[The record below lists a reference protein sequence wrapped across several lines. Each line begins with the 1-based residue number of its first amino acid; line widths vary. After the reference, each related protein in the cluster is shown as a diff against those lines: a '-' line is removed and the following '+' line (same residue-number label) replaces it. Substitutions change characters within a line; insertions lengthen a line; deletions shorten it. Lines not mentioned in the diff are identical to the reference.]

1 LETLKTSEIRN
12 IKNQVTSFLEK
23 YGMHYADIDIEG
35 QLKLFTDEMV
45 NGLEG
50 RQSSLKMFPTFIE
63 FNNKIPKNEPVI
75 VLDAGGTNLR
85 SAVFHF
91 DADKRPVVAK
101 YRQTLMP
108 GLKSEVS
115 KDEFFDAIA
124 DSISDILH
132 ESERIGFVFSY
143 SIEIFPNKDGRLVRF
158 TKEIKAKEVEGQFIG
173 ENLMRVIRNRGFRN
187 IKSIVLLNDTVASLL
202 SGISSFQDREFS
214 SYIGLVLGTG
224 MNACYI
230 EKNSNI
236 RADILS
242 GLPREGY
249 QLINIEAGQYLKGP
263 LSKIDEAFDAKTLNP
278 ALSTF
283 EKMFSGAYLGGLA
296 HTMLGFAAAD
306 GLFSGKFT
314 KDLNNLESLNSWD
327 LDDYLYFPPG
337 GKKLADLVPGMS
349 GKDKVALYYLFDNLV
364 ERAAVLTAIALSAS
378 AIKEGTGYNP
388 CAPICIVAD
397 GSSFYKMKNFK
408 TRVEHYINAILS
420 KQHIKAIVKFGDCP
434 DQIYYEIHAVEE
446 AILKGAA
453 AAALS

>member
-1 LETLKTSEIRN
+1 MENLKTSEI
-12 IKNQVTSFLEK
+12 KHTEKQVTNFLKK

-35 QLKLFTDEMV
+35 QLKLFTEEMI

-50 RQSSLKMFPTFIE
+50 RQSSLKMYPTYIE

-85 SAVFHF
+85 SAVFYF
-91 DADKRPVVAK
+91 DADKKPVVAK

-108 GLKSEVS
+108 GLKNEVS
-115 KDEFFDAIA
+115 KDQFFDTLA
-124 DSISDILH
+124 DSISDILY

-143 SIEIFPNKDGRLVRF
+143 PIEIFSNKDGRLVRF

-173 ENLMRVIRNRGFRN
+173 ENLLRVIRNRGFKN
-187 IKSIVLLNDTVASLL
+187 IKSVVLLNDTVASLL
-202 SGISSFQDREFS
+202 SGISSFQDRDFS
-214 SYIGLVLGTG
+214 GYIGFVLGTG

-236 RADILS
+236 KSDISS
-242 GLPREGY
+242 GLPVEGY

-263 LSKIDEAFDAKTLNP
+263 LSRIDEVFDAKTLNP
-278 ALSTF
+278 ALSTY

-296 HTMLGFAAAD
+296 HTVLGFAAAN

-314 KDLNNLESLNSWD
+314 KHLSTLESLEPKD
-327 LDDYLYFPPG
+327 LDDYLYFPPEN
-337 GKKLADLVPGMS
+337 KKLADLVPDMS
-349 GKDKVALYYLFDNLV
+349 KEDKVALYFLFDSLI
-364 ERAAVLTAIALSAS
+364 ERAAVLSSIVLSAS

-388 CAPICIVAD
+388 CAPICMVAD

-408 TRVEHYINAILS
+408 TRVEHYLGGILS
-420 KQHIKAIVKFGDCP
+420 KYRTKAGAESADYPDHI
-434 DQIYYEIHAVEE
+434 YHEIHAVDE

-453 AAALS
+453 AAALA

>member
-1 LETLKTSEIRN
+1 MDTLKTSEIIN
-12 IKNQVTSFLEK
+12 AKKQVVHFMEK
-23 YGMHYADIDIEG
+23 YGMHYADIDIES
-35 QLKLFTDEMV
+35 QLKLFTAEMI

-63 FNNKIPKNEPVI
+63 FNNKIQKNEPVI

-91 DADKRPVVAK
+91 DADKKPVVAK

-108 GLKSEVS
+108 GLKNEVS
-115 KDEFFDAIA
+115 KNEFFNTIA
-124 DSISDILH
+124 DNVSDILH
-132 ESERIGFVFSY
+132 ESEKIGFVFSY
-143 SIEIFPNKDGRLVRF
+143 PIEIFPDKDGRLVRF
-158 TKEIKAKEVEGQFIG
+158 TKEIKAREVEGQFIG
-173 ENLMRVIRNRGFRN
+173 ENLMRVIRNRGFKN
-187 IKSIVLLNDTVASLL
+187 IRSIVLLNDTVASLL

-236 RADILS
+236 KADILS
-242 GLPREGY
+242 GLPREGR

-263 LSKIDEAFDAKTLNP
+263 LSKIDEVFDAKTLNP

-296 HTMLGFAAAD
+296 HTVLGFAAAD
-306 GLFSGKFT
+306 GLFSVKFT
-314 KDLNNLESLNSWD
+314 KNLYNLETLDSWD
-327 LDDYLYFPPG
+327 LDDYLYFPPEN
-337 GKKLADLVPGMS
+337 KKLADLVPGMNE
-349 GKDKVALYYLFDNLV
+349 KDKVVLYYLFDSLV
-364 ERAAVLTAIALSAS
+364 ERAAVLTSIVLSAS

-408 TRVEHYINAILS
+408 ARVGHYLDEILS
-420 KQHIKAIVKFGDCP
+420 KHNIKAGTEFADCQ
-434 DQIYYEIHAVEE
+434 DHIYYEIHAVEE

-453 AAALS
+453 AAALA

>member
-1 LETLKTSEIRN
+1 MENLKTSEIGRAE
-12 IKNQVTSFLEK
+12 KQVTGFLKK

-35 QLKLFTDEMV
+35 QLKLFTAEMV
-45 NGLEG
+45 NGLKG

-63 FNNKIPKNEPVI
+63 FNNKISKNEPVI

-91 DADKRPVVAK
+91 DADKKPVVTK

-115 KDEFFDAIA
+115 KDEFFDTIA
-124 DSISDILH
+124 DSIGDILH

-143 SIEIFPNKDGRLVRF
+143 PIEIFPNKDGRLVRF
-158 TKEIKAKEVEGQFIG
+158 TKEIKAKEVVGQFIG
-173 ENLMRVIRNRGFRN
+173 ENLMRVIRNRGFKN

-214 SYIGLVLGTG
+214 GYIGLVLGTG
-224 MNACYI
+224 MNVCYI

-236 RADILS
+236 KADILS

-263 LSKIDEAFDAKTLNP
+263 LSKIDEIFDAKTLNP

-296 HTMLGFAAAD
+296 YTVLGIAAAD
-306 GLFSGKFT
+306 GLFSGKLT
-314 KDLNNLESLNSWD
+314 KDLYNLESLNSWD
-327 LDDYLYFPPG
+327 LDDYLYYPPEN
-337 GKKLADLVPGMS
+337 KKLADLVPGMS
-349 GKDKVALYYLFDNLV
+349 EKDKVVMYYLFDSLV
-364 ERAAVLTAIALSAS
+364 ERAAVLTSIVLSAS

-388 CAPICIVAD
+388 CAPICMVAD

-408 TRVEHYINAILS
+408 ARVEHYLNAILS
-420 KQHIKAIVKFGDCP
+420 KHHIKAGAGFTDHP
-434 DQIYYEIHAVEE
+434 DHIYYEIHAVEE

-453 AAALS
+453 AAALA

>member
-1 LETLKTSEIRN
+1 MENLKTSEIRCAE
-12 IKNQVTSFLEK
+12 KQVAHFLEK
-23 YGMHYADIDIEG
+23 YGMHYAGIDIPS
-35 QLKLFTDEMV
+35 QLKLFTAEMV

-50 RQSSLKMFPTFIE
+50 RQSSLKMYPTFIE

-91 DADKRPVVAK
+91 DADKKPVVAK

-108 GLKSEVS
+108 GLKSEAS
-115 KDEFFDAIA
+115 KDEFFNTIA
-124 DSISDILH
+124 DSIGDILN
-132 ESERIGFVFSY
+132 ESEKIGFVFSY
-143 SIEIFPNKDGRLVRF
+143 PIEIFPNKDGRLVRF

-173 ENLMRVIRNRGFRN
+173 ENLMRVIRNRGFKN

-214 SYIGLVLGTG
+214 GYIGLVLGTG

-230 EKNSNI
+230 ERNSNI
-236 RADILS
+236 KTGILS
-242 GLPREGY
+242 GLPQEGH

-263 LSKIDEAFDAKTLNP
+263 LSKIDEVFDAKTLNP

-296 HTMLGFAAAD
+296 HTVLGFASAD

-314 KDLNNLESLNSWD
+314 KDLYNLESLDSWD
-327 LDDYLYFPPG
+327 LDDYLYFPPEN
-337 GKKLADLVPGMS
+337 KKLEDLVSDMS
-349 GKDKVALYYLFDNLV
+349 EKDKVVMYYLFNSLV
-364 ERAAVLTAIALSAS
+364 ERAAVLTSIVLSAS
-378 AIKEGTGYNP
+378 VIKEGTGYNP
-388 CAPICIVAD
+388 CAPVCIVAD

-408 TRVEHYINAILS
+408 ARVEHYLDAILS
-420 KQHIKAIVKFGDCP
+420 RHHVKADAEFAGCP
-434 DQIYYEIHAVEE
+434 DHIYYEIHAVDE

-453 AAALS
+453 AAALA

>member
-1 LETLKTSEIRN
+1 MEDLKTSEI
-12 IKNQVTSFLEK
+12 KHAEKQVTSFLEK

-35 QLKLFTDEMV
+35 QLKLFTSEMV

-50 RQSSLKMFPTFIE
+50 RKSSLKMYPTFIE
-63 FNNKIPKNEPVI
+63 FNNKIPKNKPVI

-91 DADKRPVVAK
+91 DADKKPVVLK

-108 GLKSEVS
+108 GLKNEVS
-115 KDEFFDAIA
+115 KDEFFNTIA

-143 SIEIFPNKDGRLVRF
+143 PIEIFPDKDGRLVRF

-173 ENLMRVIRNRGFRN
+173 ENLMRVIRNRGFKN
-187 IKSIVLLNDTVASLL
+187 IKSVVLLNDTVASLL

-214 SYIGLVLGTG
+214 GYIGFVLGTG

-236 RADILS
+236 KTGISLS
-242 GLPREGY
+242 LPREGY

-278 ALSTF
+278 ALSTY

-296 HTMLGFAAAD
+296 RTVLSFATTE

-314 KDLNNLESLNSWD
+314 KDLNNLESLNPWD
-327 LDDYLYFPPG
+327 LDDYLYFPPEN
-337 GKKLADLVPGMS
+337 KKLADIVPDMS
-349 GKDKVALYYLFDNLV
+349 EEDKVTLYFLFDSLI
-364 ERAAVLTAIALSAS
+364 ERAAVLSSIVLSAS

-388 CAPICIVAD
+388 CAPICMVAD

-408 TRVEHYINAILS
+408 TRVEHYLKKILS
-420 KQHIKAIVKFGDCP
+420 KQRIKGAAESAGHPDHI
-434 DQIYYEIHAVEE
+434 YHEIHAVDE

-453 AAALS
+453 AAALA